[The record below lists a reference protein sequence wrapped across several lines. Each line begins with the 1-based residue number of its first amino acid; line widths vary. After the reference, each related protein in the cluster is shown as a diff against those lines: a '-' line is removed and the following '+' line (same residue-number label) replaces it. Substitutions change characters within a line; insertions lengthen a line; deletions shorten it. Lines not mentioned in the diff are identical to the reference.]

1 MWERCV
7 CVCSDDLVVC
17 ISNLHAYVHPP
28 AQLIL
33 LCQGILKKLESQ
45 FLVLSIESIAYVFVS
60 SFCVFCTQVT
70 AAPSAWD
77 KAPPPPP
84 PREDASLEPR
94 DRICRFAHSF
104 FWGCVFSFQFLSCY
118 MLLRF
123 SVYNLSRDGSCF
135 RGRTFLHSI
144 HCQGG
149 VQQVEWII
157 MVSWPGCDMFLC
169 AICSRSS

>member
-1 MWERCV
+1 MWER

-94 DRICRFAHSF
+94 DRICGFAHSF
-104 FWGCVFSFQFLSCY
+104 FWGCVFSFSIFR
-118 MLLRF
+118 LLHVATFF
-123 SVYNLSRDGSCF
+123 SLQPEPWRVVLSRQDFPPLNPLPRRSA
-135 RGRTFLHSI
+135 TS
-144 HCQGG
+144 G
-149 VQQVEWII
+149 VDYHGI
-157 MVSWPGCDMFLC
+157 MARLWYVLC